1 MSRKE
6 QAKKLGYIC
15 LILVL
20 VVVIL
25 FSGLRILESTVLYK
39 YQENDEITSSQT
51 IERNG
56 ISYFPRRDITVILL
70 MGIDKYGKV
79 ESSGSYDNSGRAD
92 MVTLLIFDEAKEN
105 LDILSLNRDTM
116 MDIPELVLGGKYA
129 GTTYGQLALSH
140 TYGTGLEDSCENTRK
155 TVSDFLYGLNIDYYI
170 AMNMDAVSI
179 LNDAVGGVTVNVTED
194 FSTVDP
200 TITQGELTLTG
211 EQAIRYVQTRANV
224 GDQLNLSRMERQ
236 KKYMQSFVEAFR
248 HANQSEDFIVNTY
261 EEVSEYIV
269 TDLSTKSMSA
279 LLNRFSEYELDE
291 VVSLAGEN
299 KLGDGNNGEQVY
311 EFYPDEEA
319 LDELILR
326 LFYAPKD

>member
-1 MSRKE
+1 MGRKE
-6 QAKKLGYIC
+6 QAKKLVYIC

-20 VVVIL
+20 VIVIL
-25 FSGLRILESTVLYK
+25 FSGLRILESTVLYQDK
-39 YQENDEITSSQT
+39 ENDGIASTAT

-79 ESSGSYDNSGRAD
+79 ESSDSYVNSGRAD
-92 MVTLLIFDEAKEN
+92 MITLLVFDEAKGN
-105 LDILSLNRDTM
+105 MDILSLNRDTM
-116 MDIPELVLGGKYA
+116 VDIPELVLGGKYA

-140 TYGTGLEDSCENTRK
+140 TYGTGLEDSCENTRQ
-155 TVSDFLYGLNIDYYI
+155 TVSDLLYGLHIDYYI

-194 FSTVDP
+194 FSAVDP
-200 TITQGELTLTG
+200 TITQGELKLTG
-211 EQAIRYVQTRANV
+211 QQAIRYVQTRANV
-224 GDQLNLSRMERQ
+224 EDQLNLSRMERQ

-248 HANQSEDFIVNTY
+248 HANESEDFIVNTY
-261 EEVSEYIV
+261 AEVSQYMV
-269 TDLSTKSMSA
+269 TDFTTKSMSA
-279 LLNRFSEYELDE
+279 LVNRFSGYELNE
-291 VVSLAGEN
+291 VVSLTGEN
-299 KLGDGNNGEQVY
+299 KLGEGKNGEQVY

-326 LFYAPKD
+326 MFYAPKN